1 MLNPATCP
9 ECGFSYCVD
18 VQNGFLC
25 FNCIA
30 VHDAQHE
37 QWSLY
42 GQSSSE
48 PSKQSP
54 DTRMAKDENG
64 KYYLKFCPKCEQKTN
79 GTGHV
84 CPTRKDDED
93 GPDWID
99 TMRNLPK

>member
-1 MLNPATCP
+1 MMYEPQCRD
-9 ECGFSYCVD
+9 CGFSFCNDLQLGY
-18 VQNGFLC
+18 LC

-30 VHDAQHE
+30 AHDIQHE
-37 QWSLY
+37 QWYLY
-42 GQSSSE
+42 GQISSE
-48 PSKQSP
+48 PSKQAP

-93 GPDWID
+93 GDDYID
-99 TMRNLPK
+99 TLRKLP